1 MAEATEM
8 AGATVLVVGGGGREH
23 AIVWALAKSASVAE
37 VIVAPGNPGTAAEPG
52 CRNVAIEATDIAALI
67 ELTMAESVDLVVVG
81 PEDPLVLGLV
91 DRLTEQNIAA
101 FGPSAAAAK
110 LEGSKSHCKEFLL
123 RNDIPTGRS
132 QSFTDSAGALAY
144 LAKLVV
150 PPVVKAD
157 GLAAGKGVIVAETH
171 QDAEVA
177 IREILDEGRF
187 GEAGAEVLLEE
198 RLHGAEVSIL
208 AFCDGERFHIMP
220 ATQDHKRL
228 LVGDD
233 GPNTGGMGAFFPSP
247 VADDQLLDEVAKTV
261 LAPTLAALAAEGRPY
276 RGVLYVGIMLT
287 AEGPKVI
294 EYNCRFGDPETEVVL
309 PLLESDLY
317 DIFIACATGS
327 LDDVDIKWSSDAAV
341 TVVMASN
348 GYPTSRSDPAP
359 ITGIDAATASGC
371 TVFHA
376 GTATGDGEVVAAG
389 GRVLTVTA
397 LRPTLAEAADAA
409 HEGVAL
415 ISFDGAQHRADIA
428 RATAEVRP

>member
-1 MAEATEM
+1 MTEAPEV

-23 AIVWALAKSASVAE
+23 AIVWALAKSMSVAE

-52 CRNVAIEATDIAALI
+52 CRNVAIQATDISALI
-67 ELTMAESVDLVVVG
+67 ALAVAESVDLVVVG

-91 DRLTEQNIAA
+91 DRLAEQKIAA
-101 FGPSAAAAK
+101 FGPSAAAAQ

-123 RNDIPTGRS
+123 RNHIPTGRS
-132 QSFTDSAGALAY
+132 RSFTDSARALAY
-144 LAKLVV
+144 LAELVV

-171 QDAEVA
+171 QEADVA

-187 GEAGAEVLLEE
+187 GDAGAEVLLEE
-198 RLHGAEVSIL
+198 RLHGPEVSVL

-220 ATQDHKRL
+220 AAQDHKRL
-228 LVGDD
+228 CIGDD

-247 VADDQLLDEVAKTV
+247 VADDQLLADVATTV
-261 LAPTLAALAAEGRPY
+261 FAPTLAALASEGRPY
-276 RGVLYVGIMLT
+276 RGVLYAGIMLT
-287 AEGPKVI
+287 TEGPKVI

-317 DIFIACATGS
+317 EILMACATGS
-327 LDDVDIKWSSDAAV
+327 LDDADIQWSSDAAV
-341 TVVMASN
+341 TVVMASR
-348 GYPTSRSDPAP
+348 GYPLSRSEPAP
-359 ITGIDAATASGC
+359 IIGIDAAVASGC
-371 TVFHA
+371 MVFHA
-376 GTATGDGEVVAAG
+376 GTATGDGEVVTAG

-397 LRPTLAEAADAA
+397 LRPTLDEAADVA

-428 RATAEVRP
+428 RETAEARL